1 MTPAVTTTA
10 SETRERILREA
21 RALFLERGY
30 DGAAM
35 SQLAK
40 RSGVT
45 TPALY
50 WHFASKSDLCAAVLE
65 RDYGNFL
72 VQLHDR
78 TATGS
83 PDERLRAF
91 ATTYIELQIG
101 DWEGAFTA
109 GYTQLHEKVSE
120 AARAAIKDT
129 TIEIINTLKGILRD
143 GRELGI
149 FAVPDLTLIAYALIT
164 MCEYVYVWYRPGGR
178 LTPREIGVIYGELA
192 ANLVRPATPSLP
204 HPGASASR

>member
-1 MTPAVTTTA
+1 MSPAATGTA
-10 SETRERILREA
+10 NETRARILREA

-50 WHFASKSDLCAAVLE
+50 WHFASKSDLCAAVLD
-65 RDYGNFL
+65 RDYRNFL
-72 VQLHDR
+72 AQLHHR

-101 DWEGAFTA
+101 DWEGAFIA
-109 GYTQLHEKVSE
+109 GYTQLDEKVSE
-120 AARAAIKDT
+120 AAREAIKLM
-129 TIEIINTLKGILRD
+129 TIEIIDTLKRILRD
-143 GRELGI
+143 GRETGA
-149 FAVPDLTLIAYALIT
+149 FAVPDLTLAAYALIT

-178 LTPREIGVIYGELA
+178 LTPREIGEIYGELA
-192 ANLVRPATPSLP
+192 ANLVRPVTA
-204 HPGASASR
+204 